1 MTRAGQRT
9 VLFLCTGNS
18 ARSIMAEA
26 ILNKAG
32 AGTWRAYSAGSHP
45 QGQVNQNA
53 LALLQTRGHATSDL
67 RSKSWSEFAAPGAPV
82 VDVVITVCDN
92 AAGEACPIW
101 PGRPVK
107 LHWSIPDPA
116 LARGSAAEI
125 AAAFAD
131 TYRMLSACIDAFLSL
146 RAADADQA
154 ELETKLAAIGRTQGV
169 GADKPTRV

>member
-1 MTRAGQRT
+1 MIRPRT

-32 AGTWRAYSAGSHP
+32 AGKWRAYSAGSHP
-45 QGQVNQNA
+45 QGQVNPNA
-53 LALLQTRGHATSDL
+53 LALLQSRGHTTSDL
-67 RSKSWSEFAAPGAPV
+67 RSKSWSEFAVPGAPV
-82 VDVVITVCDN
+82 VDLVVTGDN

-107 LHWSIPDPA
+107 LHWSIPAPA
-116 LARGSAAEI
+116 LAGGSAAEI

-131 TYRMLSACIDAFLSL
+131 VYRMLSARIDGVLSL
-146 RAADADQA
+146 PAAEADQA
-154 ELETKLAAIGRTQGV
+154 ALETKLAATRRV
-169 GADKPTRV
+169 PEADADKPTRV

>member
-1 MTRAGQRT
+1 MIRPRT

-32 AGTWRAYSAGSHP
+32 TGKWRAYSAGSHP
-45 QGQVNQNA
+45 QGQVNPNA
-53 LALLQTRGHATSDL
+53 LALLQSRGHTTSDL
-67 RSKSWSEFAAPGAPV
+67 RSKSWSEFAVPGAPV
-82 VDVVITVCDN
+82 VDLVVTVCDN

-116 LARGSAAEI
+116 LAGGSAAEI

-131 TYRMLSACIDAFLSL
+131 VYRMLSARIDGLLSPP
-146 RAADADQA
+146 AAEADQA
-154 ELETKLAAIGRTQGV
+154 ASETKLAAARRAPEA

>member
-1 MTRAGQRT
+1 MIRPRT

-32 AGTWRAYSAGSHP
+32 AGKWRAYSAGSHP
-45 QGQVNQNA
+45 QGHVNPNA
-53 LALLQTRGHATSDL
+53 LALLQSRGHTTSDL
-67 RSKSWSEFAAPGAPV
+67 RSKSWSEFAVPGAPV
-82 VDVVITVCDN
+82 VDLVVTVCDN
-92 AAGEACPIW
+92 AAVEACPIW

-116 LARGSAAEI
+116 LAGGSAAEI

-131 TYRMLSACIDAFLSL
+131 VYRMLSARIDGLLSPP
-146 RAADADQA
+146 AAEADQA
-154 ELETKLAAIGRTQGV
+154 ALETKLAAARRAPEA